1 MATPIF
7 QQGAHPDPA
16 APDFVAPTPETW
28 DKTRRDCFYS
38 PEMGAFNDC
47 LRLPDNPDIRES
59 IINDLSSYYALPPHE
74 CVRRCIHWEALST
87 EEWHAK
93 PRNSESEIIDF
104 YHTTTSWSFDLLWY
118 AYLQSQG
125 VHFPIQVNV
134 ARSVHRHLPGRR
146 HLDFGSG
153 VGVTSQLFHALG
165 YRSDLADVSTTLLA
179 FARYRLER
187 RGMTARYIDLNR
199 DQLPEQA
206 YDVITAFDTL
216 AHVPNLSE
224 VASGL
229 RRALA
234 PGGVLLA
241 NLDVRPASP
250 QNAWHLYDND
260 LPLRYILH
268 RAGFEPMKEID
279 CGLPAYRA
287 VSPIGIQHA
296 LRGARDTILL
306 RGPLRP
312 TVRRCRELMR
322 RITP

>member
-7 QQGAHPDPA
+7 QQGPHPDPA
-16 APDFVAPTPETW
+16 APGFVAPTPETW
-28 DKTRRDCFYS
+28 DKARRDCFYS
-38 PEMGAFNDC
+38 REMRDFGDC
-47 LRLPDNPDIRES
+47 LRLPGNHDIRGG
-59 IINDLSSYYALPPHE
+59 ILNDLSSYYALPPHE
-74 CVRRCIHWEALST
+74 CVRRCVHWEELSRQ
-87 EEWHAK
+87 EWHAK
-93 PRNSESEIIDF
+93 SRNSESEIIDF

-134 ARSVHRHLPGRR
+134 ARSVHRCLAGRR

-187 RGMTARYIDLNR
+187 RGLTAHYIDLNLE
-199 DQLPEQA
+199 QLPEQA

-216 AHVPNLSE
+216 AHVPNLSQT
-224 VASGL
+224 AANL
-229 RRALA
+229 HRALA
-234 PGGVLLA
+234 PGGVLIA

-250 QNAWHLYDND
+250 QNAWHLYDDD

-268 RAGFEPMKEID
+268 RTGFEPMKDIE
-279 CGLPAYRA
+279 CGLAAYRA
-287 VSPIGIQHA
+287 VSPMGIQHA
-296 LRGARDTILL
+296 LRGARDIILL
-306 RGPLRP
+306 RSPLRP
-312 TVRRCRELMR
+312 TVRKCREFMQ